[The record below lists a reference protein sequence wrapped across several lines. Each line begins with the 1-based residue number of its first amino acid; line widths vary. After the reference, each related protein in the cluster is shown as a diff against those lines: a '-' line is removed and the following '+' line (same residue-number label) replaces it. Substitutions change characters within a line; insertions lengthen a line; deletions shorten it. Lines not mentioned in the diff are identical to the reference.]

1 MRRRL
6 FSWLFFRYG
15 AAMPAT
21 PAWPPRSAP
30 RLFVDAALGRDVAV
44 PVEGN
49 AAHYL
54 LSVMRLGEGGVVLLF
69 NDRDGE
75 WAARAEAVRKRD
87 LVLRCAEQTRPREA
101 VPDFTLC
108 IAPIR
113 KNRIDLV
120 VEKACELGVRRIQP
134 VMTRRAVVDRL
145 NLDRLRAQMI
155 EAAEQCGRTALPE
168 LNPMAPLDRMLADWP
183 AGRRLFFADETGGLP
198 LGQAFAANGG
208 PAALLVG
215 PEGGFD
221 PDERAAIRA
230 CPAAV
235 PISLGP
241 RILRA
246 ETAAIAAISC
256 WMALNGDWSAAPSE
270 TL

>member
-1 MRRRL
+1 
-6 FSWLFFRYG
+6 
-15 AAMPAT
+15 MPAT

-30 RLFVDAALGRDVAV
+30 RLFVEAALGPDVAV
-44 PVEGN
+44 PVDGN

-54 LSVMRLGEGGVVLLF
+54 LSVMRLGEGDVALLF
-69 NDRDGE
+69 NGRDGE
-75 WAARAEAVRKRD
+75 WAARAEAMRKRD
-87 LVLRCAEQTRPREA
+87 LVLRCVERTRPLEA

-108 IAPIR
+108 LAPIR

-120 VEKACELGVRRIQP
+120 VEKACELGVARVQP

-168 LNPMAPLDRMLADWP
+168 LAEMISLDRMLADWP
-183 AGRRLFFADETGGLP
+183 AGRHLFFADETGGTP
-198 LGQAFAANGG
+198 MAEAFAVHRG
-208 PAALLVG
+208 PAALLIG

-221 PDERAAIRA
+221 PVERDAIRA

-235 PISLGP
+235 AIGLGP

-246 ETAAIAAISC
+246 ETAAIAATAG
-256 WMALNGDWSAAPSE
+256 WMALNGDWRRATNES
-270 TL
+270 L